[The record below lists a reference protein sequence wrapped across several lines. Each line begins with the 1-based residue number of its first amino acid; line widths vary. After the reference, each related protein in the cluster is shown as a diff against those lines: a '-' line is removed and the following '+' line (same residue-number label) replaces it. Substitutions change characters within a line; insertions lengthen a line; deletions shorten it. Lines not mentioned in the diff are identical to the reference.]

1 MHFFTNNITAIKKIN
16 GFIYLLLN
24 AVYFIDDIN
33 MSLSSSD
40 LAERPLQQLTAHPS
54 GAKLLTLIQPGKS
67 VHVM

>member
-16 GFIYLLLN
+16 GFIYLLLV

-40 LAERPLQQLTAHPS
+40 LAERPLQLLTAHPS
-54 GAKLLTLIQPGKS
+54 GAKLLTSIQPGKS